1 MTIKEFISI
10 LQSNN
15 IPDDAILMSDCD
27 WEIHATTIGAVY
39 YCKEENIIALTQ
51 NDAYPIRMLMIG
63 PRKQVNE
70 FANGYYLINFNQNNI
85 PAEQSPPVYF

>member
-51 NDAYPIRMLMIG
+51 NDAYPIRM
-63 PRKQVNE
+63 PDDWTEETSKRVRKWVLLN
-70 FANGYYLINFNQNNI
+70 
-85 PAEQSPPVYF
+85 